1 MEQVTGP
8 VTSESAPFPLFCM
21 APASEGL
28 ASTLEHPAASLEDR
42 QAFVS
47 PEGALGEG
55 TWKLTVMRNGISFP
69 EHYEGK
75 GKVHDGKR
83 SCQFPPSDVEKVPQQ
98 SWDPEFKPRS
108 HLKERYQQCFLM

>member
-55 TWKLTVMRNGISFP
+55 T
-69 EHYEGK
+69 
-75 GKVHDGKR
+75 
-83 SCQFPPSDVEKVPQQ
+83 
-98 SWDPEFKPRS
+98 
-108 HLKERYQQCFLM
+108 